1 MQEGEKFLNFA
12 IQKVNKQ
19 TQPWGRWKKARRM
32 KSEAIFWYFLPV
44 INVNEEIIEE
54 FLEIGVKNS
63 LLLSNKIARELTH
76 LKIPIF
82 SALN

>member
-1 MQEGEKFLNFA
+1 
-12 IQKVNKQ
+12 
-19 TQPWGRWKKARRM
+19 M